1 MLQLS
6 KLIGDG
12 MRFLIK
18 FLCLA
23 LISGC
28 SLLNIDKLGKD
39 SSIKITDE
47 IKNSP
52 YAMQIIKIDR
62 SINEIFLLKSILNDE
77 QIWFVED
84 DIFFT
89 IIDGKIV
96 KSIGLDNDFEILSYK
111 GFQSLKNN
119 KSLIRF
125 KNPESDYM
133 EILFSY
139 KFVKE
144 GIMKKLVNDEDF
156 KYRLIEETFKVPLI
170 KWSGKNYYWIDE
182 ENDIWMSKQI
192 IDPYGKKAR
201 IVVLKKYSD

>member
-1 MLQLS
+1 
-6 KLIGDG
+6 
-12 MRFLIK
+12 
-18 FLCLA
+18 
-23 LISGC
+23 
-28 SLLNIDKLGKD
+28 
-39 SSIKITDE
+39 
-47 IKNSP
+47 
-52 YAMQIIKIDR
+52 MQIIEIDR

-77 QIWFVED
+77 QIWFLED

-144 GIMKKLVNDEDF
+144 GIMKKLVNGQLLDMTAEEISAKQAEEEQALIDKQAKIKSFNKDF
-156 KYRLIEETFKVPLI
+156 FLLSLSPILFFPFFFFYR
-170 KWSGKNYYWIDE
+170 
-182 ENDIWMSKQI
+182 KQN
-192 IDPYGKKAR
+192 
-201 IVVLKKYSD
+201 